1 MKDLPIDHAEVARE
15 LGANEIN
22 VTPLHR
28 LNRQITDKY
37 QCMCGVTFKY
47 YRDLLDHTVQ
57 ENDAKD
63 PQQQLK
69 RAVEIL
75 RKVDSKISGKEWLH
89 GPRCNSIRGTP
100 YVYCECKLEAFS
112 DIANDEIKPFLKEFD
127 KQHGRSS

>member
-22 VTPLHR
+22 VTPL
-28 LNRQITDKY
+28 
-37 QCMCGVTFKY
+37 
-47 YRDLLDHTVQ
+47 
-57 ENDAKD
+57 
-63 PQQQLK
+63 QQLK